1 MLLPYLLKVSLL
13 LAALTLGY
21 RWLIQFETFSR
32 LNRALLWF
40 NVLAAW
46 SLPLIPLG
54 DWGPVAVQRQFH
66 EVAPTQIK
74 TVLAETR
81 LIDSPTTPT
90 IASSAD
96 LGSGTMTLFES
107 FSAWG
112 ATEWLL
118 LIYGLGVVVLLA
130 RFLYQ
135 LGRLALSLRKC
146 PAERLENGLRL
157 VSDPTTASP
166 FSFFRWV
173 VCDPARYSPAE
184 LQQILAHEAEHARG
198 GHSFDLLLAEMQRIA
213 LWFNP
218 FAWVH
223 RRLVQGNL
231 EYLADRAVLEV
242 GFAKKQY
249 QMNLLKAVVQIQEPP
264 LTNSFAQS
272 LLKNRI
278 KMMNR
283 QPSRA
288 WVLSKYAAL
297 IAVLYLSTAFVAPY
311 RQQLIELAPTAVQPV
326 VRALVEENAPVDT
339 PEEIVVPP
347 VEKIVVPEKM
357 AEIVP
362 PVKADTA
369 FVPKSK
375 WIQMDGD
382 TLFWVIPSTIT
393 WDELSEMRVDVKSFG
408 YNMTVSTLKYDPLQK
423 FLTAIQVGMY
433 KPGGGGLSKG
443 GEEDKYTPIK
453 GYSGYLMKSA
463 RGIDRLPPEPLLSR
477 YRESYQKALELKKEN
492 ELEYI
497 EDKLDGELYKRV
509 GGTSTSIISREGML
523 KLNPGDTM
531 GKGDWSGVGR
541 SKNNTLMVLEQYKD
555 AEFYVNGKPAT
566 FEDAS
571 DVGYDKL
578 QMLKIGQDRKDKYYI
593 MIYINTP

>member
-13 LAALTLGY
+13 LAVLTLAY

-90 IASSAD
+90 IALSAD

-135 LGRLALSLRKC
+135 LCRLALSLRKC

-157 VSDPTTASP
+157 VRDPAMASP

-184 LQQILAHEAEHARG
+184 LQQILAHEAEHARS

-213 LWFNP
+213 LWFNS

-249 QMNLLKAVVQIQEPP
+249 QMNLLKAVVQTQEPP

-283 QPSRA
+283 KPSRA

-339 PEEIVVPP
+339 PEEIVAPP
-347 VEKIVVPEKM
+347 VEEIVVPEKLVE
-357 AEIVP
+357 AVL
-362 PVKADTA
+362 PVKVDSS
-369 FVPKSK
+369 FVPKSQ
-375 WIQMDGD
+375 WLQMDGD

-423 FLTAIQVGMY
+423 FLTAVSIKMY
-433 KPGGGGLSKG
+433 NHFGGGLENG
-443 GEEDKYTPIK
+443 GEEDVYTPIR
-453 GYSGYLMKSA
+453 GYYGMLTPNTRSTE
-463 RGIDRLPPEPLLSR
+463 RLPPEPLLRKFHQSYQEALKFRAENDLR
-477 YRESYQKALELKKEN
+477 YREIKLMEELGKKAGFMATVYDTRKGLQKMK
-492 ELEYI
+492 I
-497 EDKLDGELYKRV
+497 
-509 GGTSTSIISREGML
+509 
-523 KLNPGDTM
+523 GDV
-531 GKGDWSGVGR
+531 GKGDLNGVRR
-541 SKNNTLMVLEQYKD
+541 SSNNTLEILEKYED
-555 AEFYVNGKPAT
+555 AEFYINGQS
-566 FEDAS
+566 S
-571 DVGYDKL
+571 DLEKMNAVPFDKI
-578 QMLKIGQDRKDKYYI
+578 QKIVYADNFKDLRFI
-593 MIYINTP
+593 MVFVQ